1 MKGFFFRN
9 SIFSLSL
16 RYWAAFFLL
25 FFIFF
30 SPVVEATSPFEK
42 FKNGSDSIHFKV
54 KAIVDPENIKPGVV
68 FTLYVKIE
76 LSEGW
81 HIYSLHAKGF
91 EKQSLATQIFFNSDI
106 FVAHGLWKEPNPE
119 IAWDG
124 ALGRVVKTHQQMVEF
139 SRRYSAVKLISSGSY
154 KIRGNI
160 ILRACN
166 NKVCNLPRKIPYETK
181 INVLSDEN

>member
-16 RYWAAFFLL
+16 RYWVTFFLL

-30 SPVVEATSPFEK
+30 SPVVEATSPFQK
-42 FKNGSDSIHFKV
+42 SKDDSGSIHFKV
-54 KAIVDPENIKPGVV
+54 KAIVDPENIKPGDL

-81 HIYSLHAKGF
+81 HIYSLHAKGV
-91 EKQSLATQIFFNSDI
+91 EKQSLGTQIFFNSDI

-124 ALGRVVKTHQQMVEF
+124 ALGRVVKTHQKIVEF
-139 SRRYSAVKLISSGSY
+139 SRRYSAVKLLSSGPH
-154 KIRGNI
+154 KIRGGI
-160 ILRACN
+160 VFRACN
-166 NKVCNLPRKIPYETK
+166 NKVCNLPRRIPYETK
-181 INVLSDEN
+181 INILSDEN

>member
-16 RYWAAFFLL
+16 RCWAAFFLL

-30 SPVVEATSPFEK
+30 SPVVEATSPFQK
-42 FKNGSDSIHFKV
+42 FKNGSDSIHFKI
-54 KAIVDPENIKPGVV
+54 KAIVDPENIKPGDF

-76 LSEGW
+76 LSKGW
-81 HIYSLHAKGF
+81 HIYSLHAKGV
-91 EKQSLATQIFFNSDI
+91 EKQSLATQIFFNSDT

-139 SRRYSAVKLISSGSY
+139 SRRYSAVKLLSLGSY